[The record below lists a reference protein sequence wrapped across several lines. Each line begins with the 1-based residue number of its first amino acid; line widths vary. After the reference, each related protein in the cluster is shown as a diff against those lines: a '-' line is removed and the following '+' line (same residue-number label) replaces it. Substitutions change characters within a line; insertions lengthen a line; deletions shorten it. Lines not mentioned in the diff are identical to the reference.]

1 MSAYVVYGCPLHVFI
16 RLSWFFA
23 LEYFNLGNN
32 TKLCFLMLLKC
43 TAFTSLEI
51 NKILFQEE
59 KFESELLEVGEFL
72 TNVNRNYFSSSPE
85 KKKSPEGENCVKWG
99 MKKQWIDHFSS
110 LRWTNSHYS
119 YFFLFRVWCKKLAI
133 FKISTVHLHCL

>member
-1 MSAYVVYGCPLHVFI
+1 
-16 RLSWFFA
+16 
-23 LEYFNLGNN
+23 
-32 TKLCFLMLLKC
+32 MLLKC

-85 KKKSPEGENCVKWG
+85 KKVSRGRKLCKMGDEKTVDRSFFKFEMDE
-99 MKKQWIDHFSS
+99 QSLLIFFS
-110 LRWTNSHYS
+110 
-119 YFFLFRVWCKKLAI
+119 I
-133 FKISTVHLHCL
+133 